1 MELFSAKVVDKF
13 GKKSIITE
21 QAISI
26 PLFEES
32 LSSRGYYIIEVKE
45 SIEKK
50 NIFVAKNI
58 KKKFVFELTYNIYSL
73 LDFGLDINEVFRIL
87 SEIYKEGK
95 EGEFIRNVISYLKKG
110 ETLSRAIKNS
120 KGSEVF
126 DDFFLTMVSS
136 GEQSGKLKD
145 SFRLIYSYLKT
156 NQKIKDKLVSA
167 TIYPVILMV
176 ISFFVLN
183 LLLFFILPIISQIY
197 ESMEVEPQ
205 LFIKVIFA
213 VSDLVTKNV
222 TAYIVGLIVLV
233 AGLFI
238 LLKTKIFKRFLNFIK
253 QKVPIISN
261 VSKLNTKIKS
271 SFSLEILLKGG
282 YSLEEAILRLG
293 ELEENDIIRK
303 EYLKGV
309 GILKEGGGVR
319 KSFESIKIFDS
330 RDLNIIEISD
340 SISKAPEGFEKIYND
355 AILSLESF
363 LDKVFELLTPVIML
377 FIGVFIFLIMY
388 IVLMPMLSTLD
399 KIGGM

>member
-32 LSSRGYYIIEVKE
+32 LSSRGFYIIDVNE

-50 NIFVAKNI
+50 NIFVTKNI
-58 KKKFVFELTYNIYSL
+58 KKKFIFELTYNIYSL

-95 EGEFIRNVISYLKKG
+95 EGEFIRNVISFLKKG
-110 ETLSRAIKNS
+110 EPLSRAIKNS
-120 KGSEVF
+120 KGGEVF

-156 NQKIKDKLVSA
+156 NQKIKDKLISA
-167 TIYPVILMV
+167 TIYPLMLMV
-176 ISFFVLN
+176 LSFFVVN
-183 LLLFFILPIISQIY
+183 LLLFFIIPIISQIY
-197 ESMEVEPQ
+197 VSMEVEPQ
-205 LFIKVIFA
+205 LFIKAIFA

-222 TAYIVGLIVLV
+222 IAYVVGLIALV
-233 AGLFI
+233 IGLFI
-238 LLKTKIFKRFLNFIK
+238 LFKTKIFKKFLNFIK
-253 QKVPIISN
+253 QKIPIISN
-261 VSKLNTKIKS
+261 VSKLNMKIKS

-293 ELEENDIIRK
+293 ELEENDIMKK

-309 GILKEGGGVR
+309 NILKEGGGVR

-330 RDLNIIEISD
+330 KDLNIIEISD

-355 AILSLESF
+355 AIQSLESF

-377 FIGVFIFLIMY
+377 FIGAFIFLIMY

-399 KIGGM
+399 KLGGM